1 MRILVI
7 SLAFPPVADAEA
19 YCSGKFVQA
28 LIDSGQET
36 RVIFSSD
43 VYGSYTRND
52 QSSMWDSIK
61 RVSFDMPLRS
71 SIPRW
76 KSLWLAL
83 MYRTTSWPRW
93 TRGIVLKA
101 RELHSEAA
109 FDLVISRSL
118 PPEGHLAG
126 SWVASDLKLPWI
138 AIVNDPWDFF
148 PLIPEETRPHW
159 RTALVYRIWWRRMLS
174 KADRICFPCER
185 LRNYCLRGSHRD
197 DGVVVLPHIGAMS
210 KSQSQDVD
218 AFLIVHSGRLGGNE
232 FSRRSAAG
240 LLHGL
245 KELFRVRPA
254 AISRTRLVF
263 VGPEDPQTVELAT
276 SLGLAESV
284 YCTGL
289 VSYEKSL
296 DYIAQASLCVLVERD
311 LEEGMFFPSKLG
323 DYISA
328 RKPVLALSPAVGC
341 VADLATERGVKRVGP
356 RDTPA
361 IAAALVEMFDALVEH
376 RLESYAPSDLLVSRH
391 EGKRVIGEFL
401 NVVSPLTMKIR

>member
-7 SLAFPPVADAEA
+7 SPAFPPVADAEA
-19 YCSGKFVQA
+19 YCAGKFVQG
-28 LIDSGQET
+28 LIDSGHET

-43 VYGSYTRND
+43 VHRTPRVD

-83 MYRTTSWPRW
+83 IYQTTSWPRW
-93 TRGIVLKA
+93 TRSIVLKA

-109 FDLVISRSL
+109 FDVVVSRSL

-126 SWVASDLKLPWI
+126 SWVSSDLGLPWI
-138 AIVNDPWDFF
+138 AIVNDPWDFST
-148 PLIPEETRPHW
+148 LIPEETRPHW
-159 RTALVYRIWWRRMLS
+159 RTALVYKIWWRRMLS

-185 LRNYCLRGSHRD
+185 LRNYCLRGSRRD
-197 DGVVVLPHIGAMS
+197 DGVVVLPHIGAAVS
-210 KSQSQDVD
+210 KSQNQEDG
-218 AFLIVHSGRLGGNE
+218 FLIVHSGRLGGNE

-254 AISRTRLVF
+254 AASRTRLVF
-263 VGPEDPQTVELAT
+263 VGPEDPQTVQLAT
-276 SLGLAESV
+276 SLGLTENV
-284 YCTGL
+284 CCTGF

-296 DYIAQASLCVLVERD
+296 GYIAQASLCVLVERD
-311 LEEGMFFPSKLG
+311 LEEGIFFPSKLC

-328 RKPVLALSPAVGC
+328 RKPVLALSPAVGS
-341 VADLATERGVKRVGP
+341 VADLATELGVKRVGP
-356 RDTPA
+356 KDTPA
-361 IAAALVEMFDALVEH
+361 IAAVLVEMFDAFVEH
-376 RLESYAPSDLLVSRH
+376 RLGSYAPSDLLVSRH
-391 EGKRVIGEFL
+391 EGNRVIGEFL
-401 NVVSPLTMKIR
+401 NVVSPLTLKVR

>member
-7 SLAFPPVADAEA
+7 SLSFPPVADAEA

-28 LIDSGQET
+28 LIDSGHET

-43 VYGSYTRND
+43 VHRPPRVD

-83 MYRTTSWPRW
+83 MYQTTSWPRW
-93 TRGIVLKA
+93 TRSIVLKA

-126 SWVASDLKLPWI
+126 SWVASDLGLPWV
-138 AIVNDPWDFF
+138 AIVNDPWDFS

-159 RTALVYRIWWRRMLS
+159 RTTLVYRIWWRRMLS

-197 DGVVVLPHIGAMS
+197 DGVVVLPHIGAVS
-210 KSQSQDVD
+210 KSQNQDD
-218 AFLIVHSGRLGGNE
+218 GFLIVHSGRLGGNE

-263 VGPEDPQTVELAT
+263 VGPEDPQTVQLAT

-284 YCTGL
+284 CCTGL

-296 DYIAQASLCVLVERD
+296 GYIAQASLCVLVERD
-311 LEEGMFFPSKLG
+311 LEEGVFFPSKLG

-341 VADLATERGVKRVGP
+341 VADLATERGVQRVGP
-356 RDTPA
+356 SDTPA
-361 IAAALVEMFDALVEH
+361 IAAALVEMFDAFVEH

-391 EGKRVIGEFL
+391 EGNRVIGEFL
-401 NVVSPLTMKIR
+401 NVVSPLTLKAQ